1 MDSPGIGENPVMDS
15 VIKRFVANNEING
28 FIYLIKSNSGSR
40 VDEDRV
46 GFQLHRYEI
55 YTVE

>member
-1 MDSPGIGENPVMDS
+1 MDS
-15 VIKRFVANNEING
+15 VIKRFVANNEIHG

-55 YTVE
+55 PTLE

>member
-15 VIKRFVANNEING
+15 VIKRFVANNEIHG
-28 FIYLIKSNSGSR
+28 FLYLIKSNSGSR

-46 GFQLHRYEI
+46 GFQLTFEI
-55 YTVE
+55 FM